1 MKSLVDNRNIA
12 NNKKKITNF
21 VLVGCHRDD
30 CVLEAEKQ
38 LRDVNVY
45 GNVTSSKKTFL
56 SSVFEKSEEYFWY
69 FNKSFKKYIK

>member
-21 VLVGCHRDD
+21 VLVGWHRDD

-38 LRDVNVY
+38 LQDVNVY

-56 SSVFEKSEEYFWY
+56 SSVFEKSEEYF
-69 FNKSFKKYIK
+69 

>member
-21 VLVGCHRDD
+21 ALVGWHRDD

-38 LRDVNVY
+38 LRNVNVY

-56 SSVFEKSEEYFWY
+56 SSVFEKSEEYF
-69 FNKSFKKYIK
+69 